1 MQSTM
6 YVALGEVCGEIVE
19 SASHFHQIAL
29 NMRTLLREKQDE
41 HNKLGTY
48 SQELHELF
56 LKQGFYRLLQPK
68 RYGGFEFSLAEY
80 YRVMLAI
87 SEGHPSL
94 GWNLTLAASHVFL
107 LASHWPEYVQDELFN
122 DNQQFIAAH
131 KAFPAG
137 TCKKVDQGYIID
149 GFFSYC
155 SGITYSTHVILN
167 VICDSKQSN
176 PYSIN
181 CIIPR
186 RDFEILN
193 DWGEYRAL
201 GMWASGSNSVR
212 LDSVFVPERMT
223 VPFRA
228 FYADQNVD
236 NGTEGTRIH
245 RNPMYLGYLMA
256 PYHANLLVPIIGAS
270 KAALEEFRK
279 YEKPGDTNEMVF
291 VQTLGLATLLSDS
304 AEAILFNVLDKYALL
319 CQRWER
325 HRLPITV
332 DENLRLWGQLQQ
344 AGRLASESIE
354 TLFRNAG
361 TSAALKGSRL
371 LQYFNDAQMYRGH
384 IGSQKEQLSLYVG
397 RSLLNRKIS
406 FLDL

>member
-1 MQSTM
+1 M
-6 YVALGEVCGEIVE
+6 YAALGENSSIILT
-19 SASHFHQIAL
+19 SALHFHQMAL
-29 NMRTLLREKQDE
+29 NMRGLLREKQDE

-68 RYGGFEFSLAEY
+68 RYGGFEFSLSEY
-80 YRVMLAI
+80 YRIMLAI

-94 GWNLTLAASHVFL
+94 GWNLALGASHVFL
-107 LASHWPEYVQDELFN
+107 IASHWPESVQDELFN
-122 DNQQFIAAH
+122 SNEQFIAAH

-137 TCKKVDQGYIID
+137 TCKKENQGYIVD
-149 GFFSYC
+149 GIFSYC
-155 SGITYSTHVILN
+155 SGITYATHVILT
-167 VICDSKQSN
+167 VICDSQQSN
-176 PYSIN
+176 QHSMS

-193 DWGEYRAL
+193 DWGEHRTL
-201 GMWASGSNSVR
+201 GMWASGSNSIR
-212 LDSVFVPERMT
+212 LDSVFVPERM
-223 VPFRA
+223 VMPFRA

-245 RNPMYLGYLMA
+245 QNSMYLGYLMA

-279 YEKPGDTNEMVF
+279 YEKPGDVNEMVF
-291 VQTLGLATLLSDS
+291 VRTLGLATLLSDS
-304 AEAILFNVLDKYALL
+304 AEAILFNVFDKYASF
-319 CQRWER
+319 CQRWEQ
-325 HRLPITV
+325 HRLPMTV

-344 AGRLASESIE
+344 AGCLASESID

-361 TSAALKGSRL
+361 SSAALKGSRL

-384 IGSQKEQLSLYVG
+384 IGSQWEQLSLYVG
-397 RSLLNRKIS
+397 RSVLNRKIS